1 MDITEA
7 DTIDLAIVQH
17 QLGRVARGVLGIA
30 ARCVCGAPLV
40 VATAPRLPD
49 GTPFPTLFYLT
60 HPGAV
65 KGCSTLEAQQ
75 WMDELNDL
83 LTKDGHVMTEY
94 VRAHRHYIETREQ
107 IEKVKE
113 ISHFSAGGMPF
124 RVKCLHALLAHT
136 LGAGPGVNPIGDL
149 IVDRLSH
156 DGLWNRET
164 CTCLP
169 GQRRA
174 DFENSPSEEKNSDR
188 D

>member
-7 DTIDLAIVQH
+7 DAIDLVIVQH
-17 QLGRVARGVLGIA
+17 QLGRVPRGVLGIA
-30 ARCVCGAPLV
+30 ARCVCGSPLV

-75 WMDELNDL
+75 WMEELNEL
-83 LTKDGHVMTEY
+83 LIKDERLGRGY
-94 VRAHRHYIETREQ
+94 VDAHCHYIEARQQ

-136 LGAGPGVNPIGDL
+136 LAAGPGVNPIGDL
-149 IVDRLSH
+149 IVDRLDR

-164 CTCLP
+164 CTCLE

-174 DFENSPSEEKNSDR
+174 DFESSPSQEKNSGR
-188 D
+188 A